1 MDKKVSFTSSVAHS
15 TPPYLSTSIS
25 WGLPTKSNG
34 VTESLSLKVVDARP
48 ERLINTKNI
57 SFQDQDSSSTLSS
70 AQSSNDVTSSGDDNP
85 SRQISFLAHSDVCK
99 GFEETQRKRFAIKSG
114 SSTAGIADIHSSP
127 SKVPVY
133 LLRVTISST
142 CDCLLTSCV
151 ILWFQANFSFHY
163 ADPHFGG
170 LMPAAYLPQATVS
183 ISSLITYGEENIYA
197 KPHFYLRW
205 TCYVTLCSEVV
216 TYTAIERNAILKW

>member
-127 SKVPVY
+127 SK
-133 LLRVTISST
+133 
-142 CDCLLTSCV
+142 
-151 ILWFQANFSFHY
+151 ANFSFHY